1 MKHHF
6 MKSLTSTQHA
16 QTYIH
21 KSTLIKF
28 NHNLKYVSGQPKA
41 TQVLFTFANIKL
53 NHFSKYL
60 VNLRIVDDHDYAK
73 LASVQ
78 DKVGSKT
85 KNLTC
90 VPLMRSKQ
98 VRPSPAFTPADE
110 THEKNN
116 RGGLYC
122 LTPSG

>member
-1 MKHHF
+1 MLSH
-6 MKSLTSTQHA
+6 S
-16 QTYIH
+16 
-21 KSTLIKF
+21 
-28 NHNLKYVSGQPKA
+28 NVSGLPKA
-41 TQVLFTFANIKL
+41 TQVQFTFANIKL
-53 NHFSKYL
+53 NYFSKYL

-98 VRPSPAFTPADE
+98 VRPAPAFTPANE